1 MRQLRNR
8 GLKRQVPDPEI
19 RAKLTPDYRIGCK
32 RIIISSDFLGTF
44 MEPNVELVTK
54 EIREIVPDGI
64 VTRDGRK
71 IELDTI
77 VFATGFDVMN
87 PPHFRHVVGRGGR
100 SIREVWDE
108 DGVRAYLGTVIPGFP
123 NHFVLLGPNT
133 ASGNNSALQP
143 IEAQIG
149 FAIDALRRDGRAGR
163 DGGRRAPGRHGA
175 LRRRDPAAARP
186 DRLEQ
191 RRLSLVVR
199 RRPTGGTSRAWPAFA
214 NEYKR
219 RLARFDPAEFELT
232 SAPVAA
238 ATG

>member
-1 MRQLRNR
+1 M
-8 GLKRQVPDPEI
+8 K
-19 RAKLTPDYRIGCK
+19 
-32 RIIISSDFLGTF
+32 
-44 MEPNVELVTK
+44 PNVELVIK
-54 EIREIVPDGI
+54 AIREVVPDGI
-64 VTRDGRK
+64 ITQDGRK

-77 VFATGFDVMN
+77 VFAAGFDVMN

-108 DGVRAYLGTVIPGFP
+108 DGMAAYLGTMMPGFP

-149 FAIDALRRDGRAGR
+149 FAIDALRAMDARGATAVDV
-163 DGGRRAPGRHGA
+163 RRGHGA

-186 DRLEQ
+186 DSLEQ

-199 RRPTGGTSRAWPAFA
+199 GPRRAELHDLGPRSPTSTSGGSRGSTRP
-214 NEYKR
+214 
-219 RLARFDPAEFELT
+219 
-232 SAPVAA
+232 SSS
-238 ATG
+238 

>member
-1 MRQLRNR
+1 MQ
-8 GLKRQVPDPEI
+8 
-19 RAKLTPDYRIGCK
+19 
-32 RIIISSDFLGTF
+32 
-44 MEPNVELVTK
+44 PNVELVT
-54 EIREIVPDGI
+54 EGIREVVPDGI
-64 VTRDGRK
+64 VTQDGRK

-108 DGVRAYLGTVIPGFP
+108 DGIRAYFGTVIPGFP

-149 FAIDALRRDGRAGR
+149 FAIDALRAMDAR
-163 DGGRRAPGRHGA
+163 GA
-175 LRRRDPAAARP
+175 TAVDVRRDVMERF
-186 DRLEQ
+186 DDEIQ
-191 RRLSLVVR
+191 RRLA
-199 RRPTGGTSRAWPAFA
+199 PTVWNSGGCHSWYVGPDGRNFTIWPAFA

-219 RLARFDPAEFELT
+219 RLARFDSAEFELT
-232 SAPVAA
+232 SAPAAVAM
-238 ATG
+238 G